1 MLEFMQLPEL
11 KIRVERT
18 EGDGSTYTMK
28 SSANAHSFF
37 RTIFN
42 ADTILW
48 TEESAMIILNR
59 ANEVIGYSKI
69 SSGGTAS
76 TVVDAKVIFTK
87 ALLSGA
93 HSIILAHNHPSG
105 NLQASED
112 DIKVTKQLVNAGR
125 VLDIRVLDHL
135 ILTDKGYT
143 SMADEGLM

>member
-1 MLEFMQLPEL
+1 MQLPEL

>member
-1 MLEFMQLPEL
+1 MQLPEL

-69 SSGGTAS
+69 SSGGTAA

-105 NLQASED
+105 KLGASDE
-112 DIKVTKQLVNAGR
+112 DIKITKQLVNAGR

-135 ILTDKGYT
+135 ILTDKGYL
-143 SMADEGLM
+143 SMADEHLM

>member
-1 MLEFMQLPEL
+1 MQLPEL

-105 NLQASED
+105 KLGASDE
-112 DIKVTKQLVNAGR
+112 DIKITKQLVNAGR

-135 ILTDKGYT
+135 ILTDKGYL
-143 SMADEGLM
+143 SMADEHLM

>member
-1 MLEFMQLPEL
+1 MQLPEL

-28 SSANAHSFF
+28 SSATAHSFF

-69 SSGGTAS
+69 SSGGTAA

-105 NLQASED
+105 KLGASDE
-112 DIKVTKQLVNAGR
+112 DIKITKQLVNAGR

-135 ILTDKGYT
+135 ILTDKGYL
-143 SMADEGLM
+143 SMADEHLM

>member
-1 MLEFMQLPEL
+1 MQLPEL
-11 KIRVERT
+11 RIRVERT

-28 SSANAHSFF
+28 TSATAHSFF

-69 SSGGTAS
+69 SSGGTAA

-105 NLQASED
+105 KLQASEE
-112 DIKVTKQLVNAGR
+112 DIKITKQLVNAGR

-135 ILTDKGYT
+135 ILTDKGYL
-143 SMADEGLM
+143 SMADEHLM

>member
-1 MLEFMQLPEL
+1 MQLPEL
-11 KIRVERT
+11 RIKVERT

-37 RTIFN
+37 RTIFD

-69 SSGGTAS
+69 SSGGTAA
-76 TVVDAKVIFTK
+76 TIVDAKVIFTK

-105 NLQASED
+105 NLQASEQ
-112 DIKVTKQLVNAGR
+112 DITLTKQLVNAGR

-135 ILTDKGYT
+135 ILTDKGYL

>member
-1 MLEFMQLPEL
+1 MQLPEL
-11 KIRVERT
+11 RIKVERT

-28 SSANAHSFF
+28 TSATAHDFF

-135 ILTDKGYT
+135 ILTDKGYL
-143 SMADEGLM
+143 SMADEHLM

>member
-1 MLEFMQLPEL
+1 
-11 KIRVERT
+11 
-18 EGDGSTYTMK
+18 
-28 SSANAHSFF
+28 
-37 RTIFN
+37 
-42 ADTILW
+42 
-48 TEESAMIILNR
+48 MIILNR

-135 ILTDKGYT
+135 ILTDKGYL
-143 SMADEGLM
+143 SMADEHLM

>member
-1 MLEFMQLPEL
+1 MQLPEL
-11 KIRVERT
+11 RIRVERT

-28 SSANAHSFF
+28 TSATAHDFF

-76 TVVDAKVIFTK
+76 TVVDAKVIFTT
-87 ALLSGA
+87 ALLKCA

-105 NLQASED
+105 QLRPSEQ
-112 DIKVTKQLVNAGR
+112 DIELTRDLVKGGN
-125 VLDIRVLDHL
+125 VLGIRVFDHL
-135 ILTDKGYT
+135 ILTDKGYL
-143 SMADEGLM
+143 SMADEGYM

>member
-1 MLEFMQLPEL
+1 MQLPEL
-11 KIRVERT
+11 RIRVERT

-28 SSANAHSFF
+28 TSATAHSFF
-37 RTIFN
+37 RTIFD

-69 SSGGTAS
+69 SSGGTAA

-87 ALLSGA
+87 ALLAGA

-105 NLQASED
+105 NLQASEQ
-112 DIKVTKQLVNAGR
+112 DITLTKQLVNAGR

-135 ILTDKGYT
+135 ILTEKGYL
-143 SMADEGLM
+143 SMADENLM

>member
-1 MLEFMQLPEL
+1 MQLPEL
-11 KIRVERT
+11 RIRVERT

-28 SSANAHSFF
+28 TSATAHDFF
-37 RTIFN
+37 RTIFD

-87 ALLSGA
+87 ALLAGG

-105 NLQASED
+105 TLKASD
-112 DIKVTKQLVNAGR
+112 GDIKITKQLVNAGR
-125 VLDIRVLDHL
+125 VLDIKVFDHI
-135 ILTDKGYT
+135 ILTDKGYL

>member
-1 MLEFMQLPEL
+1 MQLPEL

-18 EGDGSTYTMK
+18 EGDGSTYTMR
-28 SSANAHSFF
+28 SSATAHSFF
-37 RTIFN
+37 RTIFD

-69 SSGGTAS
+69 SSGGTAA
-76 TVVDAKVIFTK
+76 TIVDAKVIFTK
-87 ALLSGA
+87 ALLAGA

-105 NLQASED
+105 NLQASEQ
-112 DIKVTKQLVNAGR
+112 DITLTKQLVNAGR

-135 ILTDKGYT
+135 ILTDKGYL
-143 SMADEGLM
+143 SMADEHLM

>member
-1 MLEFMQLPEL
+1 MQLPEL
-11 KIRVERT
+11 RIRVERT

-69 SSGGTAS
+69 SSGGTAA

-105 NLQASED
+105 KLQASEE
-112 DIKVTKQLVNAGR
+112 DIKITKQLVNAGR

-135 ILTDKGYT
+135 ILTDKGYL
-143 SMADEGLM
+143 SMADEQLM

>member
-1 MLEFMQLPEL
+1 MQLPEL

-28 SSANAHSFF
+28 SSATAHSFF